1 MSKKNLFPLVLFGLF
16 LASCAQTSVPA
27 NQEVEVE
34 FNERQLDKYMAQ
46 YAEQLDLS
54 RRQQRRIAKIE
65 KRYGKQSDKI
75 GTLQFGQ
82 KRNLQKEKAEDL
94 LNILTDRQIE
104 KLNQLAGKKGLFR
117 KLTE

>member
-1 MSKKNLFPLVLFGLF
+1 MSRKILLSFVLLGLF
-16 LASCAQTSVPA
+16 LVGCAQTSTPV
-27 NQEVEVE
+27 NQEIEVE
-34 FNERQLDKYMAQ
+34 FNERQLDKYLTQ

-65 KRYGKQSDKI
+65 KRYDKQSGKI

-82 KRNLQKEKAEDL
+82 KRNLQKDKAEDL

-104 KLNQLAGKKGLFR
+104 QLNQLAGKKGLFR
-117 KLTE
+117 KLAK